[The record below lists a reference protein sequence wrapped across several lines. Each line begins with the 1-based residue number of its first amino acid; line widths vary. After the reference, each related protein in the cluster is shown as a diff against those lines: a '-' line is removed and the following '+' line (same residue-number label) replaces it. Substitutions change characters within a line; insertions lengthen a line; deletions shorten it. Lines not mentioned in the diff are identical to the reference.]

1 MIYHDPKT
9 HDYVTLNPGD
19 QMFTFVSGMVVVPR
33 ASIVVDKSCP
43 EHYNDIL
50 VQAIQRGWI
59 KPVAH
64 VQGKEA
70 TWERLK

>member
-1 MIYHDPKT
+1 MTYITDNN
-9 HDYVTLNPGD
+9 DNYVTLLPGD
-19 QMFTFVSGMVVVPR
+19 ELFTFQSGIMLVPR
-33 ASIVVDKSCP
+33 ASIMVDSSCP
-43 EHYNDIL
+43 SRYNDML

-70 TWERLK
+70 TWQRLK